1 MIPLPNSLRSK
12 LGKLRNKGQIT
23 PEEYKTLVDKL
34 EGHDKTPRG
43 SGEWIHK
50 HVDDMS
56 VYVCNKCQR
65 ASIETSKF
73 CPWCGREMG
82 GTG

>member
-1 MIPLPNSLRSK
+1 MAN
-12 LGKLRNKGQIT
+12 KLRTKLARLRREGQIT
-23 PEEYKTLVDKL
+23 FAEYKTLSDMI
-34 EGHDKTPRG
+34 EGQEKALRG
-43 SGEWIHK
+43 SGMWICK
-50 HVDDMS
+50 CVDDMA